1 MPIRAASLA
10 LLIALWFAFST
21 SASPGELSA
30 AAAVTLLAAGCYL
43 AVRRTTEV
51 PAGLRLRWIGKA
63 LRTWPGKVVS
73 DTSIVLRAAVTR
85 RPPEGQIRRVRVG
98 EGTQIEVAWA
108 MVGTSISPNA
118 YVVGWDDTTRELVI
132 HELVP
137 RGEAKEAL
145 WWPD

>member
-1 MPIRAASLA
+1 MPIRVASLA
-10 LLIALWFAFST
+10 VLIALWFAFST
-21 SASPGELSA
+21 SASVGELSA

-63 LRTWPGKVVS
+63 LRTWPGKVVL
-73 DTSIVLRAAVTR
+73 DTATILRAAVARR
-85 RPPEGQIRRVRVG
+85 RPEGHIRRLQVG
-98 EGTQIEVAWA
+98 EGTQVEVAWA
-108 MVGTSISPNA
+108 IVGTSISPNA
-118 YVVGWDDTTRELVI
+118 YVVGWDDTARELVI

-137 RGEAKEAL
+137 RGDAMEAL